1 MFGTCSAFF
10 FFLNQRGLFSSSH
23 HGLCVVNGIDADVLA
38 RKIVIVFSSDLHDN
52 SKRIRRHSLIFLQIL
67 LKQLFKIGT
76 YKQFVC
82 QVFETIQSYQVAAAI
97 VYGDLT

>member
-1 MFGTCSAFF
+1 MFSFF

-82 QVFETIQSYQVAAAI
+82 QVFETIQSCQVAAAI